1 MGRCGVYVPMD
12 GVRSDAGGG
21 IFDRLLR
28 NRVDPNRKW
37 FQVGKVEQKLYEILK
52 VKKWKSYLPTY
63 DPDAFD
69 KRQRTWGEI
78 AGAMC
83 QAELIHETIAALS
96 FLPILAS
103 IWFGAPLFDLTF
115 VMIQRYNRPR
125 VLKILNMERL

>member
-52 VKKWKSYLPTY
+52 VKKWKILPCIGGGVPLLIKYL
-63 DPDAFD
+63 
-69 KRQRTWGEI
+69 I
-78 AGAMC
+78 
-83 QAELIHETIAALS
+83 
-96 FLPILAS
+96 ILC
-103 IWFGAPLFDLTF
+103 
-115 VMIQRYNRPR
+115 V
-125 VLKILNMERL
+125 